1 MTVPGWSKVKTAF
14 ADFRRERDIRSVLLS
29 IKRQQVISLDA
40 NRNAWIVRDEP
51 SAVDDALKT
60 CQLRA
65 WIESIPQMAIEKN
78 VADDLA
84 RPKVRIALYRLTDSG
99 WNAIYFIHRW
109 VEFTFFIALVTLF
122 ATIVGIV
129 VSTHR

>member
-1 MTVPGWSKVKTAF
+1 
-14 ADFRRERDIRSVLLS
+14 VLLS
-29 IKRQQVISLDA
+29 IRRQQVISLDA